1 MIRYPNTRVRISKHF
16 CLEIN
21 FQKNAVLEQTFI
33 KFQDYSNHS
42 LRLTLTNCVTP
53 LCWVLL
59 CFERLSKE
67 TSSLQLFGGRNQE
80 DLSVAASSI
89 SQNCKWGRQCKV
101 WLALIKKLKL
111 WKNSTPFMTLTNNYA
126 HAIMKQKKT
135 KIDYLRGLS
144 VFVFIVNKLGPFE
157 KPFINSSFVFHQDFQ
172 TLENN
177 KSTRPSASCFHQFS
191 RVWKPWWNTRSSFYE
206 IVLLYPQ
213 FTYMIFI
220 YVQSFIHHFTGL
232 SRTDIMCLTQNLS
245 QLWSLN
251 ETDVFLRRYNIT
263 TRDVPRGFTARN
275 NHK

>member
-59 CFERLSKE
+59 YFERLSKE
-67 TSSLQLFGGRNQE
+67 TCSLQLFGGRNQE

-126 HAIMKQKKT
+126 HAIMKQKKA

-191 RVWKPWWNTRSSFYE
+191 RVWKPWWNTRPRFYE
-206 IVLLYPQ
+206 ILLLYRSSHIW
-213 FTYMIFI
+213 FSYTCSHLFI
-220 YVQSFIHHFTGL
+220 T
-232 SRTDIMCLTQNLS
+232 SRVYLEPT
-245 QLWSLN
+245 
-251 ETDVFLRRYNIT
+251 
-263 TRDVPRGFTARN
+263 
-275 NHK
+275 